1 MTDNAAIIARLDKI
15 DERLTSIETKLFVG
29 NGTAPMSIRLD
40 RLEQANQSRTRHFFL
55 LWTTVLGIFATIIGE
70 RIVTH
75 LDAKTQAGATA
86 TAKP

>member
-1 MTDNAAIIARLDKI
+1 MTDNAAIVARLDKI

-40 RLEQANQSRTRHFFL
+40 RLEVQAERRKTNNIL
-55 LWTTVLGIFATIIGE
+55 LWTTILGILVCIIGE
-70 RIVTH
+70 RIAAH
-75 LDAKTQAGATA
+75 LDKPAPPTVTA